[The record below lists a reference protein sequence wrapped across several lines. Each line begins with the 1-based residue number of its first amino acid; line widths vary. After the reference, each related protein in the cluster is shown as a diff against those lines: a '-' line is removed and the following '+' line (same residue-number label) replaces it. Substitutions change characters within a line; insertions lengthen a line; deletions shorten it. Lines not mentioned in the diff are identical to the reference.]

1 MYYELYIDVF
11 FLENFMIDS
20 LLLLAVGRV
29 MKCGRSYGRIVLGGI
44 LGSLLTCLVIVIPL
58 PAAAKL
64 VFFHV
69 IVNSLMI
76 IAGLKITSAGQF
88 VKALVLLYLSAV
100 VAGGA
105 VQLFRPWLRYAGLLY
120 GAFAAGYFLSLA
132 YSSIFRTAGGR
143 CISGYTVCRRERERN
158 IRLMGYRKCSFRS
171 GNRGSGKHTGS
182 RTGRRA
188 LLCIGK
194 DGRIP
199 LYSFPKRRRG
209 KCYAGFQ
216 GRKNVYSH
224 GRRLLDHKTASGN
237 QLCGDF
243 WRRNVSDDTESGD
256 FIPVKRVQK

>member
-120 GAFAAGYFLSLA
+120 GAFAAGYFLFLA
-132 YSSIFRTAGGR
+132 FWRTAASSGR
-143 CISGYTVCRRERERN
+143 QEEDVF
-158 IRLMGYRKCSFRS
+158 RLHCM
-171 GNRGSGKHTGS
+171 
-182 RTGRRA
+182 
-188 LLCIGK
+188 
-194 DGRIP
+194 P
-199 LYSFPKRRRG
+199 
-209 KCYAGFQ
+209 
-216 GRKNVYSH
+216 GRKRKKYTPY
-224 GRRLLDHKTASGN
+224 G
-237 QLCGDF
+237 
-243 WRRNVSDDTESGD
+243 
-256 FIPVKRVQK
+256 IPEMFFPIR

>member
-69 IVNSLMI
+69 IINSLMI

-105 VQLFRPWLRYAGLLY
+105 VQLFRPWENARRMMNSAERLCLPELLRRD
-120 GAFAAGYFLSLA
+120 
-132 YSSIFRTAGGR
+132 IFSFWP
-143 CISGYTVCRRERERN
+143 SGVQQH
-158 IRLMGYRKCSFRS
+158 LPD
-171 GNRGSGKHTGS
+171 
-182 RTGRRA
+182 GRRKMYFR
-188 LLCIGK
+188 LHCMPERKRKK
-194 DGRIP
+194 DTPYGIP
-199 LYSFPKRRRG
+199 EMFFPIR
-209 KCYAGFQ
+209 
-216 GRKNVYSH
+216 
-224 GRRLLDHKTASGN
+224 
-237 QLCGDF
+237 
-243 WRRNVSDDTESGD
+243 
-256 FIPVKRVQK
+256 